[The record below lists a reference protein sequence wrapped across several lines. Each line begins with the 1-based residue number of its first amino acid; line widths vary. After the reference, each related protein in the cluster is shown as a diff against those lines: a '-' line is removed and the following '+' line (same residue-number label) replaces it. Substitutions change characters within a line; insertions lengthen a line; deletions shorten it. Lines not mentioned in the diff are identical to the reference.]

1 MFDFLLKLLSMEK
14 SVSEIYHSLNQE
26 VSIMPR
32 LTRQMDGRHNY
43 NHVCMGKFLNVRMKT
58 TSKYSVSS
66 SFFNFDV
73 FHNLHIHIL

>member
-1 MFDFLLKLLSMEK
+1 MFNFLLKLLLMEK
-14 SVSEIYHSLNQE
+14 SVCEIYHSLNQE

-58 TSKYSVSS
+58 KYSVSS